1 MLTAPACGGGHAS
14 APASASASADV
25 QAKVAVAQGFVQ
37 KARETGDPTYYTK
50 VAGLLPKHSKDPQV
64 LITLG
69 SLELARHQFRQARE
83 LGQQAVAVAPS
94 TEAAYG
100 VLIDADNELG
110 RYDDA
115 LAATQ
120 KMLDLRPNLSSL
132 SRASY
137 ARELRGDVPGAIELM
152 TQAVTA
158 GGGAGGENVA
168 YVQTLLGNLLL
179 QTGDV
184 DGATRSYAGALV
196 SFPGFAAARAGQAR
210 VLVAQGRYGE
220 AADLLA
226 EVVKVQPL
234 AEYAIAQ
241 GDALTAAG
249 RKSEAAS
256 AYALVDVIGRLYAAN
271 GVNVDLELALF
282 AADHSPGSAAVK
294 RARQALADRPS
305 ILGHDVLAWNLF
317 RAGKAAEAAE
327 AAKESALALRLGSR
341 DPLLR
346 YHAAAIAFARGDRTK
361 AIEHLRVVL
370 EGNPHFS
377 AWLAPDVER
386 LRTALSP

>member
-1 MLTAPACGGGHAS
+1 MLTAPACRGGHAS
-14 APASASASADV
+14 APTDV
-25 QAKVAVAQGFVQ
+25 QAKVATAQGFLQ
-37 KARETGDPTYYTK
+37 RARETGDPTYYAK
-50 VAGLLPKHSKDPQV
+50 VAGLLPKSSKDPQV

-69 SLELARHQFRQARE
+69 TLELARHQFRDARRR
-83 LGQQAVAVAPS
+83 GQQAVAVAPS

-110 RYDDA
+110 RYDEA
-115 LAATQ
+115 LASTQ
-120 KMLDLRPNLSSL
+120 AMLDLRPNLSSL

-137 ARELRGDVPGAIELM
+137 ARELRGDVPGAITLM
-152 TQAVTA
+152 SQAVTA

-184 DGATRSYAGALV
+184 AGASASYASALT

-210 VLVAQGRYGE
+210 ALVAEGRYGE
-220 AADLLA
+220 AADRLA

-249 RKSEAAS
+249 RKSEASS
-256 AYALVDVIGRLYAAN
+256 AYGLVDVIGRLYAAN

-294 RARQALADRPS
+294 RARRALADRPS
-305 ILGHDVLAWNLF
+305 VLGHDVLAWNLF
-317 RAGKAAEAAE
+317 RAGQAAA
-327 AAKESALALRLGSR
+327 AAKESALALRLGSQ

-346 YHAAAIAFARGDRTK
+346 FHAAAIAFARGDRAVAMT
-361 AIEHLRVVL
+361 HLQIVL
-370 EGNPHFS
+370 DGNPRFS
-377 AWLAPDVER
+377 AWLAPEVER
-386 LRTALSP
+386 LRTLLSP